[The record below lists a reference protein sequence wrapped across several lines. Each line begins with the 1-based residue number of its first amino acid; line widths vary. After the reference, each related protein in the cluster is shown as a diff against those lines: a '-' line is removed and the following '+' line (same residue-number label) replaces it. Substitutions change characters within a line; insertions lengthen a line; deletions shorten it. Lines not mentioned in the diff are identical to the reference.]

1 MTAPK
6 IKLPPSL
13 VKKITDS
20 YKEPVGVLD
29 LLEADI
35 LEKVKA
41 LPKLPPG
48 WVYDFDFDT
57 VQDEKSPSTFY
68 FRVTAKPRQLYEL
81 EEGKV

>member
-29 LLEADI
+29 QMVADI
-35 LEKVKA
+35 LEKAKA

-48 WVYDFDFDT
+48 WVYDFDLNTIPDANN
-57 VQDEKSPSTFY
+57 PSTFY
-68 FRVTAKPRQLYEL
+68 FRLTAKPRQLYKV
-81 EEGKV
+81 EEDQK

>member
-6 IKLPPSL
+6 LKLPPSL

-20 YKEPVGVLD
+20 YKDTVGVLD
-29 LLEADI
+29 LMEADI
-35 LEKVKA
+35 REKVKA

-57 VQDEKSPSTFY
+57 VQDDKNPSTFY
-68 FRVTAKPRQLYEL
+68 FRVTAKPRQLYKV
-81 EEGKV
+81 EEDQK